1 MNKYAEKRILSR
13 LNGIMLW
20 IVVLS
25 TSLLLIPFEVI
36 NESLASTINSSR
48 YLLWI
53 AFIVSVSFFISQGI
67 ILCFNLVSRILLNKQ
82 RIERITKAV
91 TCLDFTERA
100 VLREFILQRKSVLN
114 LPINEPTIRNLIS
127 NDILIIAE
135 ETLDTK
141 GYVPVMI
148 NMEAR
153 PLITYKALGL
163 SKGKMTED
171 QIQQIMNARP
181 SYAKIN

>member
-53 AFIVSVSFFISQGI
+53 AFIVSVSFFR
-67 ILCFNLVSRILLNKQ
+67 F
-82 RIERITKAV
+82 
-91 TCLDFTERA
+91 F
-100 VLREFILQRKSVLN
+100 
-114 LPINEPTIRNLIS
+114 
-127 NDILIIAE
+127 
-135 ETLDTK
+135 
-141 GYVPVMI
+141 
-148 NMEAR
+148 
-153 PLITYKALGL
+153 
-163 SKGKMTED
+163 
-171 QIQQIMNARP
+171 
-181 SYAKIN
+181 